1 MTPKPPRFNLTPQ
14 MRELA
19 ARFRARKPSK
29 VRKAER
35 AAYEAKVLE
44 RASDNLRKAGGL
56 LAGDHGKTP
65 PNPPAEF
72 PESPQGS
79 THDGTERPNP

>member
-1 MTPKPPRFNLTPQ
+1 MKRPPRFNLSPQ
-14 MRELA
+14 LKAIA
-19 ARFRARKPSK
+19 ARYRARKSSK

-35 AAYEAKVLE
+35 AAYEAKLQE
-44 RASDNLRKAGGL
+44 RASENLRKAGGL
-56 LAGDHGKTP
+56 LAGDHGETP